1 MKSLIGSLSES
12 RKAYTEFMSR
22 FEQKMLVLSNKLF

>member
-1 MKSLIGSLSES
+1 MKSFISTLNHS
-12 RKAYTEFMSR
+12 RYVYNEFMNR